1 MAEDEDST
9 LEEDAGGLSIEPG
22 SSGGGRR
29 RALYALLAEFF
40 RRLLGML
47 FEDEVS
53 RVRRKVDGFRRRV
66 RLFGAL
72 AFTTLAFALFAFV
85 VWTLVG
91 VVWLVENTP
100 APSDPAYFA
109 VGLAVGYVASLLAG
123 LVYSR

>member
-1 MAEDEDST
+1 MAEDDEPEAEDDA
-9 LEEDAGGLSIEPG
+9 EEISIEPG
-22 SSGGGRR
+22 SSGDGSR

-47 FEDEVS
+47 FEEEVS
-53 RVRRKVDGFRRRV
+53 RVRRKVDDALRRV

-85 VWTLVG
+85 VWTLAG

-100 APSDPAYFA
+100 APSDPVYFA